1 MWTRWAKA
9 EGMLRSLIW
18 SAVETASSFNLSVE
32 VCLAELKFSLP
43 VSLLLC
49 LRNKPNMEVNDEQVF
64 LRLWVWNGLF
74 CSYGN

>member
-1 MWTRWAKA
+1 
-9 EGMLRSLIW
+9 MLRSLIW
-18 SAVETASSFNLSVE
+18 AAAETASFNLSVE

-43 VSLLLC
+43 VLLLLC